1 LNAEHAPNISLPQYQ
16 ASICND
22 VLDVRMAPFK
32 MKGTVLQAGYA
43 QHSLQFLIRKFR
55 AIQLANA

>member
-1 LNAEHAPNISLPQYQ
+1 MPKHAPNISLPQYQ

-43 QHSLQFLIRKFR
+43 QHSSQFLIRNFR
-55 AIQLANA
+55 DIQVADA